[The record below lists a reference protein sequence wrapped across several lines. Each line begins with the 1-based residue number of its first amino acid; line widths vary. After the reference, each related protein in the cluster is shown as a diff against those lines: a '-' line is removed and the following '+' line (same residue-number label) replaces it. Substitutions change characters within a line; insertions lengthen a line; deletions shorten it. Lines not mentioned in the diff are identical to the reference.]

1 MDTKR
6 CLRCHKLSRADARSC
21 SRCGYVFSQAPVRQ
35 NGNPT
40 GDSHREAT
48 ASLPSN
54 PPASPHRAGHYSGL
68 HPEDQPFQTSFI
80 PVRRAP
86 ALTRVLEQEPD
97 EVFLPVVI
105 ASTAAPLLG
114 PIPEQL
120 VPERLSKRQVAAPSP
135 LLLPMP
141 QRHTGSL
148 SQLSARAPQDQFVAP
163 QLPSQP
169 PVHEQVTMP
178 RLEAVYLPRKH
189 QLRSRIVP
197 ILLLASCISFLIATS
212 ILAFLLLARRPAVS
226 THPVLKADPNA
237 VRVHDSLAK
246 KATMTVRPGAGS
258 LPGPPPEAAIVVKP
272 NSLKFST
279 IQGTNPATQSFTI
292 SNTGNTPLNWAVTQS
307 TQPLSSWLSID
318 ISSGTLSPG
327 ESAFINVTC
336 NSSRFPTGNYAVT
349 LVVSDTDIGTP
360 VTPQNVHVTMTV
372 S

>member
-1 MDTKR
+1 MDTRR

-21 SRCGYVFSQAPVRQ
+21 SQCGYVFSQAPITG
-35 NGNPT
+35 NGNAT
-40 GDSHREAT
+40 GAPHRKAT

-80 PVRRAP
+80 PVQRAP
-86 ALTRVLEQEPD
+86 ALTRVLAQESD
-97 EVFLPVVI
+97 EVLLPVVT
-105 ASTAAPLLG
+105 ASTAAPLLA
-114 PIPEQL
+114 PKPEQF
-120 VPERLSKRQVAAPSP
+120 VPERLSKRQVAVPSP
-135 LLLPMP
+135 LPLPMP

-148 SQLSARAPQDQFVAP
+148 SQLPVQAPQDRFVLP
-163 QLPSQP
+163 PLPSQP
-169 PVHEQVTMP
+169 SPHEQITMP
-178 RLEAVYLPRKH
+178 TLEAVYLLRKR
-189 QLRSRIVP
+189 QFRSRIMP
-197 ILLLASCISFLIATS
+197 ILLLALCISFLMATS

-226 THPVLKADPNA
+226 THPVLKADSNA
-237 VRVHDSLAK
+237 ARVHDSLAK

-272 NSLKFST
+272 DSLKFST
-279 IQGTNPATQSFTI
+279 IQGTNPAAQSFTI

-318 ISSGTLSPG
+318 ISSGILSPG

-336 NSSRFPTGNYAVT
+336 NSSSFPTGNYAAT
-349 LVVSDTDIGTP
+349 LVVRDTDAGTP
-360 VTPQNVHVTMTV
+360 VTPQDVQVMMTV

>member
-1 MDTKR
+1 MDTRR

-105 ASTAAPLLG
+105 ASTAAPLLK
-114 PIPEQL
+114 PVPEQ
-120 VPERLSKRQVAAPSP
+120 LSKRQVAAPSP
-135 LLLPMP
+135 LLLPVP
-141 QRHTGSL
+141 QRHTGLL
-148 SQLSARAPQDQFVAP
+148 SQLPAQAPQDQFSASP
-163 QLPSQP
+163 LPSQLSL
-169 PVHEQVTMP
+169 HEQVTMP
-178 RLEAVYLPRKH
+178 KLEAVYLPRKH
-189 QLRSRIVP
+189 QLRSRVVP

-212 ILAFLLLARRPAVS
+212 ILAFLLLAGRPAMS
-226 THPVLKADPNA
+226 THPVLKADPNV
-237 VRVHDSLAK
+237 VRVHNSLAK

-258 LPGPPPEAAIVVKP
+258 LPGPSPEAVIVVKP

-279 IQGTNPATQSFTI
+279 IHGTNLATQSFTI
-292 SNTGNTPLNWAVTQS
+292 SNTGNTPLNWAVTQL
-307 TQPLSSWLSID
+307 TQPPSSWLSID

-360 VTPQNVHVTMTV
+360 VTPQDVHVTMT
-372 S
+372 SA